1 MDPQAVRDRAN
12 VFCDAL
18 RSGDME
24 RASESMSR
32 ELRSNLG
39 PFVAILPLPLTA
51 AVVESVEVAGSGH
64 VATLR
69 LTGDEGEILL
79 QTRWKER
86 EGEPT
91 IVEASHV
98 IEAPPTPLEPEA
110 EAEA

>member
-1 MDPQAVRDRAN
+1 MDPQAVRDRAAA
-12 VFCDAL
+12 FCDAL

-24 RASESMSR
+24 RAGESMSR

-51 AVVESVEVAGSGH
+51 ATVESVEVAGSGH
-64 VATLR
+64 VANLR

-86 EGEPT
+86 DGEPT

-98 IEAPPTPLEPEA
+98 IEAPPVALEPEP
-110 EAEA
+110 EA